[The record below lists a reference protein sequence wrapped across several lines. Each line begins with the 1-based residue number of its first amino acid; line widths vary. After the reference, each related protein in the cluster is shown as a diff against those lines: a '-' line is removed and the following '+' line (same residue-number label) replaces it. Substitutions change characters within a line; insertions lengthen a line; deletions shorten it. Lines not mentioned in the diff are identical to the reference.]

1 MGDRYDVVIAGGG
14 PAGALLAY
22 HLAQAGL
29 AVTILERKQF
39 PRTKPC
45 GGGIT
50 PKTRRLI
57 PFSID
62 GVVEDVITGG
72 SIRYRDTLDLTWTE
86 PVCYMVTRRR
96 FDAFLL
102 GEAAR
107 AGAEVRTGVAVTGA
121 EVHPDGVYVHS
132 TGGTYRAE
140 VVAVADG
147 ANSRLARM
155 VRPQGKRGF
164 AISCRV
170 AADHA
175 GLFARR
181 GRLGIDLSAAPGGYG
196 WIFPKGD
203 HLNVGIGTVYP
214 GVRNLR
220 ALLDTYLAREGLSA
234 GATTQI
240 QGHPL
245 PFEGLAGGRV
255 TAVRTLLLGDAAG
268 LVDPFTGEGIHNA
281 CLSACL
287 AAEAILARRRHPA
300 RAVEVY
306 QKLVRDNILKELKR
320 AYLWGRVFYRYTGYA
335 MRFLEKRPAL
345 ARELWGVLFR
355 GSYRDI
361 WGCFGRYFLRAFR
374 TV

>member
-1 MGDRYDVVIAGGG
+1 MGARYDVVIAGGG

-29 AVTILERKQF
+29 AVTILEKKQF

-45 GGGIT
+45 GGGVT

-62 GVVEDVITGG
+62 GVVEDVITSG

-96 FDAFLL
+96 FDEFLL
-102 GEAAR
+102 GAAAR

-121 EVHPDGVYVHS
+121 EGHPDGVYIHS

-155 VRPQGKRGF
+155 VRPQGKRGL

-170 AADHA
+170 TADHA
-175 GLFARR
+175 RLMTQR
-181 GRLGIDLSAAPGGYG
+181 GRLGIDLSAVPGGYG

-220 ALLDTYLAREGLSA
+220 ALLDAYLAREGLIT
-234 GATTQI
+234 GTTAQI

-255 TAVRTLLLGDAAG
+255 TSVRTLLLGDAAG

-287 AAEAILARRRHPA
+287 AAEAIVARRRRPA
-300 RAVEVY
+300 EAVEVY
-306 QKLVRDNILKELKR
+306 QKLVKDNILKELKR
-320 AYLWGRVFYRYTGYA
+320 AYWWGRVFYRYADYA
-335 MRFLEKRPAL
+335 MRFLEKRPVL
-345 ARELWGVLFR
+345 ARELWGILFR
-355 GSYRDI
+355 GNYRDI
-361 WGCFGRYFLRAFR
+361 WGCVGRYFLRTFKA
-374 TV
+374 V